1 MMVISNQ
8 PILKSWS
15 CIKLTPICLCLFF
28 LFLKVLFF
36 RKWCFASLFSFIGKV
51 KLWALP
57 NWFCYYF
64 HVKTASKD
72 QSAGVNN
79 LEIWNLQAGRLV
91 AGFSQKKKDTWLVL
105 QDLVFLA
112 FWSSFFYFS
121 FASNFTD
128 FNSLCR

>member
-1 MMVISNQ
+1 MGIAEL
-8 PILKSWS
+8 IL
-15 CIKLTPICLCLFF
+15 L
-28 LFLKVLFF
+28 
-36 RKWCFASLFSFIGKV
+36 LFS
-51 KLWALP
+51 
-57 NWFCYYF
+57 CE
-64 HVKTASKD
+64 TASKD

-128 FNSLCR
+128 FHSLCR

>member
-128 FNSLCR
+128 FNSLCK

>member
-1 MMVISNQ
+1 MMLISNQ

>member
-79 LEIWNLQAGRLV
+79 LEIWNLQAERLV

>member
-105 QDLVFLA
+105 QNLVFLA
-112 FWSSFFYFS
+112 FWRSFFYFS

>member
-15 CIKLTPICLCLFF
+15 CIKVTPICLCLFF
-28 LFLKVLFF
+28 SFREVIFLENDTSQV
-36 RKWCFASLFSFIGKV
+36 SSFIGKV
-51 KLWALP
+51 KLWALL
-57 NWFCYYF
+57 NWFFYYF
-64 HVKTASKD
+64 HAKPASKD